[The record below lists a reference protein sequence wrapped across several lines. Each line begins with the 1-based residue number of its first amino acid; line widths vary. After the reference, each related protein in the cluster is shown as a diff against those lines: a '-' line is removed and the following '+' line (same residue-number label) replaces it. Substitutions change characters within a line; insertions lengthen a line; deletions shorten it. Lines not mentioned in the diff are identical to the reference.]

1 MVVQMILKY
10 KEKELAIK
18 FRKEGFSYSE
28 ILQKV
33 PVAKSTLSLWLR
45 SVGLSKRQKQ
55 RLTKKKLSAALR
67 GALVR
72 KNQRKTI
79 TKKIKKEAINE
90 IKNISRRDLWMIG
103 TALYWGEGH
112 KEKLHGSL
120 VQLGNSDPY
129 LIKIFLKWLYE
140 ICKIPKSEID
150 FRIYLHETARHKLKE
165 VQQHWSKTTSF
176 PAEDFQRITWK
187 KHKIN
192 TNRKNVGKDYFGLL
206 RVSVK
211 KSINLNRKIQ
221 GWIEGVCQHCRVV

>member
-1 MVVQMILKY
+1 MILKY

-18 FRKEGFSYSE
+18 LRKEGFSYSE
-28 ILQKV
+28 ILKKI

-72 KNQRKTI
+72 KNQRKII
-79 TKKIKKEAINE
+79 TKKIKGEAINE
-90 IKNISRRDLWMIG
+90 IKNINARDLWMIG
-103 TALYWGEGH
+103 MALYWGEGH

-129 LIKIFLKWLYE
+129 LIKIFLEWLYKT
-140 ICKIPKSEID
+140 CKISKSEIG

-165 VQQHWSKTTSF
+165 VQQYWSKTTGF
-176 PAEDFQRITWK
+176 PIKDFQRITWK
-187 KHKIN
+187 KNKIN
-192 TNRKNVGKDYFGLL
+192 THRKNVGKDYFGLL

-221 GWIEGVCQHCRVV
+221 GWIEGICKNCGMVQW